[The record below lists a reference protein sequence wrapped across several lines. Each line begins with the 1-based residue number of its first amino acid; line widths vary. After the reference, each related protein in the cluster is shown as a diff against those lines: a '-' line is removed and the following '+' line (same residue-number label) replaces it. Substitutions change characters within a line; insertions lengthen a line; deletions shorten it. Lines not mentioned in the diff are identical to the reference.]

1 MLLEKKNECA
11 IIIQRRIRGING
23 RQKYAEKRKRF
34 NEEKKQIEIIRS
46 YQRRDKTEAEPSLSA
61 TSEGGVVRP
70 SSSAN
75 LADSRIDRG
84 DDKIDVVE
92 EEENNKLKRIDEKLM
107 ALADLEKRLKES
119 EEKVRLEV
127 KLAEEKVQAQ
137 LRLLEEKTKQVEA
150 ERKAR
155 EELMQLAVGP
165 LSHRSPFATLRS
177 GTSTV
182 PSSARSNLGRTAD
195 TLPILVNGNQWVKL
209 WDVSNQTFYWWCDK
223 LQLAQWEDPRAKT
236 PESEIENDSIS
247 VGALTDYSTDGDEQF
262 TENQKHANNSSPWQ
276 EYWDEQAQAKYW
288 YNNETVR
295 LFLLVRELFLK
306 SKN

>member
-1 MLLEKKNECA
+1 MLVEKKNECA
-11 IIIQRRIRGING
+11 VIIQRRIRGING

-34 NEEKKQIEIIRS
+34 NEEQKQIEIIRS
-46 YQRRDKTEAEPSLSA
+46 YQRRDKTEAEPSSSA
-61 TSEGGVVRP
+61 ASEADAVVRP
-70 SSSAN
+70 PSSATN
-75 LADSRIDRG
+75 IIAS
-84 DDKIDVVE
+84 KIDGADHKLDIE
-92 EEENNKLKRIDEKLM
+92 EEQENNKLKQIDEKLM

-137 LRLLEEKTKQVEA
+137 LRLLDEKTKQVEA

-165 LSHRSPFATLRS
+165 MSHRSPFATLRS

-182 PSSARSNLGRTAD
+182 PTSARSNLGRTPDA
-195 TLPILVNGNQWVKL
+195 LPILVNGNQWVKL
-209 WDVSNQTFYWWCDK
+209 WDASNQTFYWWCEK
-223 LQLAQWEDPRAKT
+223 LQLAQWEDPRLKT
-236 PESEIENDSIS
+236 TESEMENDSIS

-262 TENQKHANNSSPWQ
+262 TENHKYASNSSPWQ

-288 YNNETVR
+288 YNNETVGIY
-295 LFLLVRELFLK
+295 F
-306 SKN
+306 S